1 MKRAKYLT
9 KITDINKI
17 YLEKIVKSGDI
28 VVDATMGNG
37 YDTKYLAEVV
47 GKDGFVYSFDIQ
59 ESALVSTSK
68 LLEKSNLDN
77 IVKLIHDGHENILNY
92 VFEEVSC
99 VLFNLGYLPRANHDI
114 ITKPETTIKSIEG
127 SLKLLKPNGV
137 VSIAIYTGH
146 EGGLKERNAVYEF
159 AKNLSQDEFSVMEC
173 AFLNQVNDPPQL
185 LMIEKKM

>member
-17 YLEKIVKSGDI
+17 YLDKIVKSGDI

-47 GKDGFVYSFDIQ
+47 GKYGFVYSFDIQ
-59 ESALVSTSK
+59 ESALVSTRK

-77 IVKLIHDGHENILNY
+77 SVKLIHDGHENILNY